1 MNENLPVLNFV
12 FEQLGKSNGKSG
24 RTYDGVIYNKTW
36 ELLYRVKHFDVNNIP
51 DEKYIYL
58 IEPLGGISNILY
70 SNDFTKNISAVVLN
84 DIRNEKCLLMI
95 GSMSEGNLKD
105 KDIRELYTILEVNN
119 LPERQILFVQ
129 SNYNLKKQFNDFL
142 KLNRTRGLINLLVTE
157 HKLETSK
164 ESFIQIK
171 NGSWDSS
178 KYPKPPTLNTIDEV
192 KNIKNTTRPYRYL
205 SYNKSL
211 RPDRVALLSLLH
223 KEGLLDYGMVSMG
236 SERGGSVG
244 YQSWP
249 TKFDFITDPELEK
262 DVMEWSTKLESLRP
276 MSIEGDLN
284 VDDFDS
290 GKFEGLN
297 VCGYTYA
304 EQYRKVYFQVVTE
317 DVFEADSMFFSQT
330 TYKPLVQLTPIVMFG
345 SPYMMKNLYEVQGFN
360 GISFIDDSYD
370 SEEDNNERL
379 RMVVEEI
386 KRLCGIPIEDLH
398 QEYYNSLNQLEHN
411 QLKIFEQT
419 QSIDDNKLA
428 RYLLPT

>member
-1 MNENLPVLNFV
+1 MINFV
-12 FEQLGKSNGKSG
+12 FEKLDKPNGNPG
-24 RTYDGVIYNKTW
+24 RTYEGVIYNKLW
-36 ELLYRVKHFDVNNIP
+36 ETEHFDVNNIP
-51 DEKYIYL
+51 DEKYVYL
-58 IEPLGGISNILY
+58 IEPLGGIANILY
-70 SNDFTKNISAVVLN
+70 SNDFTKYISSVVLN
-84 DIRNEKCLLMI
+84 DIRKEKCLLVI
-95 GSMSEGNLKD
+95 GSMSEGNLKE
-105 KDIRELYTILEVNN
+105 KDIRELYSILEVNN

-142 KLNRTRGLINLLVTE
+142 KLNPERDEINLIVTE

-171 NGSWDSS
+171 NGNWDFSN
-178 KYPKPPTLNTIDEV
+178 YPKPPTLNTIDEV
-192 KNIKNTTRPYRYL
+192 KNIKDTFRPYRYL

-223 KEGLLDYGMVSMG
+223 KEGLLDYGMISMG
-236 SERGGSVG
+236 SETGGSVG
-244 YQSWP
+244 YQPWP

-262 DVMEWSTKLESLRP
+262 DIMEWSTKLESLRP

-304 EQYRKVYFQVVTE
+304 EQYRNVYFQVVTE

-330 TYKPLVQLTPIVMFG
+330 TYKPIVQLTPIVMFG
-345 SPYMMKNLYEVQGFN
+345 SPHMIKNLNEVQGFH
-360 GISFIDDSYD
+360 GASFMDNSYD
-370 SEEDNNERL
+370 DEEDNNLRL

-386 KRLCGIPIEDLH
+386 KRLCNMSIEDLH
-398 QEYYNSLNQLEHN
+398 QGYYNCLDQLESN
-411 QLKIFEQT
+411 QDKMFEQT
-419 QSIDDNKLA
+419 HSNDDNKLV
-428 RYLLPT
+428 RYLLKT